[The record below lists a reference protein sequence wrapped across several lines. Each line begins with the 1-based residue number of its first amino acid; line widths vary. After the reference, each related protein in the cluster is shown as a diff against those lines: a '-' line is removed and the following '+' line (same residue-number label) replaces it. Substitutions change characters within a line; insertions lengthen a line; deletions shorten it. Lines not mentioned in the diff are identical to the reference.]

1 MPSCEENHRYGLEA
15 GQLWKLEHGYV
26 FIVELGKRAIRYQ
39 LLREATAKSAVSHMI
54 PVESLLAFLR
64 HAEATLVSLD
74 LAAAADRVLWPVHRT
89 ATRKEPFLRLSPLPN
104 A

>member
-26 FIVELGKRAIRYQ
+26 YIVELGKRAIRYQ
-39 LLREATAKSAVSHMI
+39 LLREVNAKSAATHMI

-64 HAEATLVSLD
+64 HAEARLVSLD
-74 LAAAADRVLWPVHRT
+74 LAAAADRVFGPMHRA

-104 A
+104 S